1 MKKLLL
7 SMLLAGLICTASF
20 ASATSDFEAGK
31 KAAEAK
37 NYQTAIDYYN
47 SAIKQNQSYADAYYE
62 KAQVEA
68 VVGKKDDAE
77 TSITKYIQLKP
88 NETKGYNARAILYA
102 FSDRQELAL
111 KDLDKSIS
119 IDRNDWTTYNARA
132 LVKHNIKDKNT
143 KSEAYTDIQRSLE
156 IAPDKVETYRVKAL
170 MELSDKK
177 FISAWLDS
185 RYADK
190 LEKGLK

>member
-7 SMLLAGLICTASF
+7 SILLAGFICTSTF

-31 KAAEAK
+31 KAVEAK
-37 NYQTAIDYYN
+37 NYQLAIDYFN
-47 SAIKQNQSYADAYYE
+47 SAIKQNSSYADAYYE
-62 KAQVEA
+62 KAQVEG
-68 VVGKKDDAE
+68 VIGKKDDAE
-77 TSITKYIQLKP
+77 TSITKYIQLRP

-119 IDRNDWTTYNARA
+119 IDKSDWTTYNARA
-132 LVKHNIKDKNT
+132 LVKHNIKDKAT
-143 KSEAYTDIQRSLE
+143 KADSYSDIQRSLE
-156 IAPDKVETYRVKAL
+156 IAPDKVDTYRIKAL
-170 MELSDKK
+170 MELTDKK
-177 FISAWLDS
+177 FVSAWLDS

-190 LEKGLK
+190 LERETK